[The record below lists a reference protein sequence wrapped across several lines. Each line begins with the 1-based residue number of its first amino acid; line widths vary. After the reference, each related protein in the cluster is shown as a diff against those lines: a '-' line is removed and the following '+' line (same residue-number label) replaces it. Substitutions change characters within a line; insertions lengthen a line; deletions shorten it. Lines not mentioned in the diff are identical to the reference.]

1 MSKIVLAIGG
11 NAIVKEGQKGTIE
24 EQQQNI
30 NETCEPVLGLIEE
43 GHTVVI
49 THGNGPQVGNTLIKT
64 KMAESVV
71 PPYPL
76 DVCDAETQGNLGY
89 LIQQAFR
96 NKMVERKINKTVATV
111 VTQAVVSKDDYAFEA
126 PTKPIGPFYTKEE
139 MKEILFTSY
148 FQPLAATKKENL
160 SFIEDSGRGYRRVVA
175 SPKPLKIVEKE
186 AIEALLEKDI
196 IVITAGGGG
205 IPVVENNGMLEGVEA
220 VIDKDFA
227 SALLAAEINADYLFI
242 LTGVE
247 QVAINFGTP
256 KQQNLLEMTVE
267 EALRYMDEGQF
278 PKGSMGPKIEAAIL
292 FLQKGGK
299 NVIITSID
307 KLQEAI
313 EGKTG
318 TRIVMESAATI
329 KKTPELV

>member
-11 NAIVKEGQKGTIE
+11 NAIIKEGQKGTIE
-24 EQQQNI
+24 EQQKNI
-30 NETCEPVLGLIEE
+30 NESCEPVLGLIEQ
-43 GHTVVI
+43 GNTVVI
-49 THGNGPQVGNTLIKT
+49 THGNGPQVGNTLIKSQ
-64 KMAESVV
+64 MAESVV
-71 PPYPL
+71 PSYPL

-96 NKMVERKINKTVATV
+96 NKMVERNISRQVASI
-111 VTQAVVSKDDYAFEA
+111 VTQAVVSKDDPAFQT
-126 PTKPIGPFYTKEE
+126 PTKPIGPFYSKEE
-139 MKEILFTSY
+139 MEEIVRE
-148 FQPLAATKKENL
+148 ENL
-160 SFIEDSGRGYRRVVA
+160 TFIEDSGRGYRRVVA
-175 SPKPLKIVEKE
+175 SPKPISIVEKD

-196 IVITAGGGG
+196 TVITAGGGG
-205 IPVVENNGMLEGVEA
+205 IPVVENNGLLKGVEA

-247 QVAINFGTP
+247 QVAIHFGTP

-267 EALRYMDEGQF
+267 DALRYMEEGHF

-307 KLQEAI
+307 KLQDALA
-313 EGKTG
+313 GKTG
-318 TRIVMESAATI
+318 TRVVLNT
-329 KKTPELV
+329 KKAVDDKENLVTA